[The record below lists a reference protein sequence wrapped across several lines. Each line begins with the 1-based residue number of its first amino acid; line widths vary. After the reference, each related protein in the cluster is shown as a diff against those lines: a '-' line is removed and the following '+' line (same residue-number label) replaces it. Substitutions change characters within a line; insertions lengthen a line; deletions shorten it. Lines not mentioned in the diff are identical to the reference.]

1 MALFPRPELLPKRL
15 DAERKT
21 AARQNCGRSL
31 GNPRQDWLILEQK
44 TNRKALP
51 RSLSMNQF
59 CQFLL
64 E

>member
-15 DAERKT
+15 DAEQKT

-31 GNPRQDWLILEQK
+31 GNPRQDWLIWEQK
-44 TNRKALP
+44 RAVRRLP